1 MSHLT
6 GEIFTLKKTIL
17 QRKVINP
24 IRETN
29 FPKEIL
35 KMLKYFS
42 TNPIEV
48 IFLIH
53 EGLKYFRRI

>member
-6 GEIFTLKKTIL
+6 GGIFTFEKTIL
-17 QRKVINP
+17 RRKVINP
-24 IRETN
+24 IRENN
-29 FPKEIL
+29 FPKEIS
-35 KMLKYFS
+35 KMFKYFS